1 MNRQPGAT
9 GIDSGPPSGVVW
21 RPDAAIRQAANL
33 TAFMAA
39 HGVADYDALNRRAV
53 AEPEWFWNALIAYFD
68 LRFGTPYERVLDTS
82 AGMPWAKWCVG
93 GTTNVVVNCLDR
105 HRGTPTMAKTA
116 IEWEGEDGSRRAWT
130 YAELDAEV
138 CRLAQALRRRGLGR
152 GDVIAI
158 YMPMVPEVAAAFLA
172 IAKIGAIVLPLF
184 SGFGATA
191 IAGRLNDGGA
201 KAVLTVDGTRRRGK
215 EVSMK
220 PVLDEALAQVPT
232 VAQVFVLRHLG
243 IATPMTSPRDL
254 WWHDA
259 VSGLPASAP
268 TEQVPA
274 DDPLILIFTSGT
286 TGKAKGA
293 VLTHCG
299 FAAKLA
305 LDLGLCLDFKPADR
319 LLWMSDMGWLVGPIL
334 VVGPTMLGGTIVIA
348 EGAPDYPQKGRIWRL
363 LQDFRVSFF
372 GIAPTIVR
380 TLMQHGTAEVEK
392 YDLSSLRIIASTG
405 EPWNPDSWAW
415 LFEHVGRSRVPI
427 LNYSGGTE
435 IGGGII
441 TGTVLH
447 PLKPGSF
454 AGSVPGMA
462 AAVVDD
468 QGRDVPPGHVG
479 ELVMRAP
486 SMGLTRGLWKDPQ
499 RYLDS
504 YWNVIPGLWV
514 HGDFA
519 SIDAEGFWYVHGRSD
534 DTIKVA
540 GKRVGPAEI
549 ESIILATGL
558 VAEVAVIGAQDDVKG
573 QALVCVCVAGDPDG
587 TLADKLTQAVVKE
600 LGAPFKPR
608 AIVLVAD
615 LPKTRNMKMM
625 RRVVRAVVNG
635 QAPGELSSLVNP
647 ESIDELTRAVARAK
661 SNPPRPS

>member
-1 MNRQPGAT
+1 MK
-9 GIDSGPPSGVVW
+9 IDSNQQSGIVW
-21 RPDAAIRQAANL
+21 RPDEAIMKTANL
-33 TAFMAA
+33 TSFMMAL
-39 HGVADYDALNRRAV
+39 GVADYETLNRRSA
-53 AEPEWFWNALIAYFD
+53 AEPDWFWNSLIEYFD
-68 LRFGTPYERVLDTS
+68 LRFGSPYERVLDIS
-82 AGMPWAKWCVG
+82 AGVPWAKWCVG
-93 GTTNVVVNCLDR
+93 GTTNIVVNCLDR
-105 HRGTPTMAKTA
+105 HRGSPTMAKPA
-116 IEWEGEDGSRRAWT
+116 IEWEGEDGSHRVWT

-138 CRLAQALRRRGLGR
+138 CRLAHALRQRGLGN
-152 GDVIAI
+152 GDVIAL
-158 YMPMVPEVAAAFLA
+158 YMPMVPEVAAAFVA

-184 SGFGATA
+184 SGFGASA
-191 IAGRLNDGGA
+191 IADRLNDGGA
-201 KAVLTVDGTRRRGK
+201 KAVFTADGTRRRGK
-215 EVSMK
+215 AYPMK
-220 PVLDEALAQVPT
+220 PVLDEALAHTPT
-232 VAQVFVLRHLG
+232 VGHVFVLRHLD
-243 IATPMTSPRDL
+243 IATPMSTPRDI
-254 WWHDA
+254 WWQEA
-259 VSGLPASAP
+259 VSGLPTSAP

-274 DDPLILIFTSGT
+274 DDPVILIFTSGT

-305 LDLGLCLDFKPADR
+305 LDLGLCMDFKPSDR
-319 LLWMSDMGWLVGPIL
+319 LLWMSDMGWLVGPII
-334 VVGPTMLGGTIVIA
+334 VVGPTMLGGTIVMA
-348 EGAPDYPQKGRIWRL
+348 EGAPDHPQKGRIWRL
-363 LQDFRVSFF
+363 LQDFRVSFL

-380 TLMQHGTAEVEK
+380 VLMQYGAEEAEK
-392 YDLSSLRIIASTG
+392 YDLSSLRIMASTG
-405 EPWNPDSWAW
+405 EPWNPDSWSW

-462 AAVVDD
+462 AAVVDE
-468 QGRDVPPGHVG
+468 QGRDVSPGQVG

-504 YWNVIPGLWV
+504 YWTIIPGLWV

-540 GKRVGPAEI
+540 GKRIGPAEI
-549 ESIILATGL
+549 ESILLATGL
-558 VAEVAVIGAQDDVKG
+558 VSEAAVIGVQDAVKG
-573 QALVCVCVAGDPDG
+573 QALVCVCVAKGPDAA
-587 TLADKLTQAVVKE
+587 LADKLSQAVMKE
-600 LGAPFKPR
+600 FGAPFKPR
-608 AIVLVAD
+608 EIVFVAD
-615 LPKTRNMKMM
+615 LPKTRNMKVM
-625 RRVVRAVVNG
+625 RRVIRAVLNS

-647 ESIDELTRAVARAK
+647 DSIDDLKRAVSRAK
-661 SNPPRPS
+661 TSSQEPS

>member
-1 MNRQPGAT
+1 VNSETNAQT
-9 GIDSGPPSGVVW
+9 DVVW
-21 RPDAAIRQAANL
+21 RPDAATRQAANL
-33 TAFMAA
+33 TAFMSA
-39 HGVADYDALNRRAV
+39 HGIADYDALNRRSV
-53 AEPEWFWNALIAYFD
+53 AEPEWFWNALIAHFD

-82 AGMPWAKWCVG
+82 AGAPWAKWCVG

-105 HRGTPTMAKTA
+105 HRGTPTMAKPA
-116 IEWEGEDGSRRAWT
+116 IEWEGEDGARRAWT

-138 CRLAQALRRRGLGR
+138 CRLAGALRGRGLGR

-172 IAKIGAIVLPLF
+172 IAKIGGIVLPLF

-191 IAGRLNDGGA
+191 IADRLNDGAA
-201 KAVLTVDGTRRRGK
+201 KAVLTIDGTRRRGK
-215 EVSMK
+215 EVAMK
-220 PVLDEALAQVPT
+220 PVLDEALTRSPT
-232 VAQVFVLRHLG
+232 VAQVLVLKHLG
-243 IATPMTSPRDL
+243 IPTPMAAPRDA
-254 WWHDA
+254 WWQEA
-259 VSGLPASAP
+259 VQGLPASAP

-305 LDLGLCLDFKPADR
+305 LDLGLCMDFKAADR
-319 LLWMSDMGWLVGPIL
+319 LLWMSDMGWLVGPII
-334 VVGPTMLGGTIVIA
+334 VVGATMLGGTMVLA
-348 EGAPDYPQKGRIWRL
+348 EGAPDHPQKGRIWRL

-380 TLMQHGTAEVEK
+380 ALMQYGVGEVEK

-405 EPWNPDSWAW
+405 EPWNPDSWTW

-447 PLKPGSF
+447 PLKPCSF

-462 AAVVDD
+462 AAVVDAR
-468 QGRDVPPGHVG
+468 GRDVPPGHVG

-486 SMGLTRGLWKDPQ
+486 SIGLTRGLWKDPQ

-504 YWNVIPGLWV
+504 YWTQIPGLWV

-549 ESIILATGL
+549 ESILLATGL
-558 VAEVAVIGAQDDVKG
+558 VAEAAVIGAQDPVKG
-573 QALVCVCVAGDPDG
+573 QALVCVCVARQPDAA
-587 TLADKLTQAVVKE
+587 LADRLAQAVMTAF
-600 LGAPFKPR
+600 GTPFKPR
-608 AIVLVAD
+608 EFVFVAD
-615 LPKTRNMKMM
+615 LPKTRNMKVM
-625 RRVVRAVVNG
+625 RRVVRAMVNG

-647 ESIDELTRAVARAK
+647 EAIDDLERAVARSAANRERK
-661 SNPPRPS
+661 S